1 MAWTVVIHPDAETEL
16 SRLPA
21 REQEAIAT
29 AVKELRVEGPTLGY
43 PHTSEVR
50 AVHNLRELRP
60 RRGHSAWRAFYRQID
75 HSLVVGAIGPEA
87 EVDPRAFKR
96 AVGEALRRLE
106 EMPKHE
112 APTSHAT
119 SSAHRGTPRRR

>member
-16 SRLPA
+16 SGIPA

-29 AVKELRVEGPTLGY
+29 AVAELRAMGPTLGY

-50 AVHNLRELRP
+50 AVHHLRELRP

-75 HSLVVGAIGPEA
+75 HSLVVGAFGPEA
-87 EVDPRAFKR
+87 EADPRGFR
-96 AVGEALRRLE
+96 HAVAAALQRLDE
-106 EMPKHE
+106 VAEPE
-112 APTSHAT
+112 VPRSRTAASH
-119 SSAHRGTPRRR
+119 HQVTPRRR